1 MSCQNWKI
9 KSNSEILCSCSSWK
23 KHIESYS
30 LRAWPVHCSVK
41 GCDYSPIEGVPVMN
55 HHIEGDKVI
64 PVCEFCAMRTGYFD
78 IKGSVSLINIKR
90 HECRVKYRELGGID
104 LA

>member
-1 MSCQNWKI
+1 
-9 KSNSEILCSCSSWK
+9 
-23 KHIESYS
+23 
-30 LRAWPVHCSVK
+30 
-41 GCDYSPIEGVPVMN
+41 MN

-78 IKGSVSLINIKR
+78 IKGSVSIINIKR